1 MDEYEGRVADLLYRI
16 EKLEVKCFILMIMV
30 GTHDLVLVN
39 ISIIL

>member
-1 MDEYEGRVADLLYRI
+1 MDEYEGRIADLLYRM
-16 EKLEVKCFILMIMV
+16 KKFEVKCFILMIMV